1 MSHEEHIAEVLSD
14 SFEKLRSNLENL
26 RSMLQDMVLAVPAVP
41 DLEKLTRALGEV
53 IPEPRPEPTEQ
64 EEQAPAAAAAPSLN
78 NRLLYHVAGI
88 EYANTQAEVLNQLMK
103 GLEEHA
109 ARGALF
115 VVKNENAQ
123 VWNAF
128 GFESAEEAK
137 RWKTTMDSD
146 PLLRTIVSSR
156 SRMLLDNTVPGFIPD
171 GSQVARSL
179 LSPLLLK
186 GKVLG
191 FFYADSGIDGCLD
204 HYGIDILMR
213 TASLVIDIFPLR
225 PKRNPLPPV
234 LEQQAVITPESPAP
248 AQEEDEDA
256 VLFEDT
262 GTLSSQVDEEE
273 DLPGAQTVMAEIPME
288 EESVSASEPE
298 GEAQAEPESEADVEE
313 EPEDEPEAMPVDTG
327 THRLEPVEL
336 ESGEY
341 QRPEATGPEEEA
353 SAAETSPDAEATMP
367 APAEEAEVPIPAG
380 EEKLHE
386 DAQRFARLLVQEIA
400 LYHPNEVEQGKRD
413 GTLFNLLRE
422 DIERSREA
430 YENRFQK
437 PSVRDRAY
445 FDKSLVKYLADGD
458 PSLLGM

>member
-26 RSMLQDMVLAVPAVP
+26 RSMLQDLVLAVPAVP
-41 DLEKLTRALGEV
+41 DLDKLTKALGEA
-53 IPEPRPEPTEQ
+53 IPEPRSEPAEP
-64 EEQAPAAAAAPSLN
+64 EEQAPVAATPSLN
-78 NRLLYHVAGI
+78 NRLLYHMAGI

-123 VWNAF
+123 VWSAF
-128 GFESAEEAK
+128 GFENAEEAK

-146 PLLRTIVSSR
+146 PLLRTIASSR

-171 GSQVARSL
+171 HSQVVRSL
-179 LSPLLLK
+179 LSPLILK

-191 FFYADSGIDGCLD
+191 FFYADSGADGNLD

-213 TASLVIDIFPLR
+213 TASLVIDIFPLH

-234 LEQQAVITPESPAP
+234 LEQQPIITSDLPAP

-262 GTLSSQVDEEE
+262 GTLSSQAEEEE
-273 DLPGAQTVMAEIPME
+273 DLPGAQTVMAEIPTE
-288 EESVSASEPE
+288 EESLSASEPE
-298 GEAQAEPESEADVEE
+298 GETQEEPEPEAEAEEKPEE
-313 EPEDEPEAMPVDTG
+313 EPETMPADTG
-327 THRLEPVEL
+327 AHRLEPVEL

-341 QRPEATGPEEEA
+341 EQPEAAEPEEEE
-353 SAAETSPDAEATMP
+353 SAAETSPDVEAAIP
-367 APAEEAEVPIPAG
+367 ADEAEVPVPAG